1 MRTIRAVIAY
11 AVGLLGSTIGPIV
24 VYRSRYISSPWSL
37 AACFLAF
44 GLLLGFAIGW
54 LVGRIALCPLVA
66 IVFCTVVVL
75 WIPFV
80 LNTLGVALIA
90 LPILVAYAALVGVG
104 ANLGIK
110 LRHGKS
116 GRPSTVA

>member
-44 GLLLGFAIGW
+44 GLFLSFAIGW

-80 LNTLGVALIA
+80 LNTLGV
-90 LPILVAYAALVGVG
+90 G
-104 ANLGIK
+104 ANRGY
-110 LRHGKS
+110 
-116 GRPSTVA
+116 